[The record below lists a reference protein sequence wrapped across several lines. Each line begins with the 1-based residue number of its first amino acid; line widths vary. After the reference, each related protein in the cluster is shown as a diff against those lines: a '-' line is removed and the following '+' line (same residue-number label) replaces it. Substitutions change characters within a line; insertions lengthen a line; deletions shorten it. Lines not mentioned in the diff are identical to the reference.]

1 LLDRLPE
8 AERAV
13 GDRELGRYRKP
24 APLQVEEQFPPG
36 LGALAHAVDEA
47 DELFLA
53 LRRGADDNQQA
64 LGLVLR
70 RFSRPAREDSY
81 GPA

>member
-53 LRRGADDNQQA
+53 LRRGADDNQQV
-64 LGLVLR
+64 GLVLR